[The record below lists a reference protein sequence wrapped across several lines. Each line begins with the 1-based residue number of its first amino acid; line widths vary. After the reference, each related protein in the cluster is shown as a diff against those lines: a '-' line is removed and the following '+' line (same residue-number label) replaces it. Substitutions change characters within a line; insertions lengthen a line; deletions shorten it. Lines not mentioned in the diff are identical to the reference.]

1 MTQEL
6 LNVLVTVNFSDAIME
21 RLKTISPRLKFIRK
35 PVKAAG
41 DIAPEVWKTIDILY
55 TTRVL
60 PEPDDAPRLRWIQ
73 AHNAGVDH
81 LLSQTLLQSAED
93 IIVTTVSGIHAP
105 KIAEYTLG
113 MMLAFAHKIPT
124 MLRLKEKAE
133 WPETRFE
140 LLMPRTLRGATL
152 GIVGYGSI
160 GRETARIAQTF
171 GMEVLATKRNVK
183 QPAQVGEY
191 NLPDTGDPEGVMVNR
206 LYPPEAL
213 KSMLAECDFVQVTV
227 PSIPTNRK
235 LLGEAEFAV
244 MKRHAVLINIARGDV
259 IDENALIKALQ
270 SGQIGGAALDV
281 FEIEPLPEAS
291 PLWKM
296 ENVIISPHVAGNTD
310 HYSEDAAEVFATN
323 LERYLTEQDLLNV
336 VDRKRGY

>member
-6 LNVLVTVNFSDAIME
+6 LNVLVTVNFSDAIMD

-35 PVKAAG
+35 PVKAAS
-41 DIAPEVWKTIDILY
+41 DIAPEMWKTIDILY

-81 LLSQTLLQSAED
+81 LLSQALLQNAED
-93 IIVTTVSGIHAP
+93 ITMTTVSGIHAP
-105 KIAEYTLG
+105 KIAEYTLA
-113 MMLAFAHKIPT
+113 MMLGFAHKLPT
-124 MLRLKEKAE
+124 MIRLRERAD
-133 WPETRFE
+133 WPENRFDI
-140 LLMPRTLRGATL
+140 LLPRPLRGATL

-160 GRETARIAQTF
+160 GRETARIAQAF
-171 GMEVLATKRNVK
+171 GMEVLATKRNVR

-191 NLPDTGDPEGVMVNR
+191 NIPETGDPEGVMVNR

-213 KSMLAECDFVQVTV
+213 RSMLAECDFVQVTV
-227 PSIPTNRK
+227 PSIAGNK
-235 LLGEAEFAV
+235 KMLGEGEFAV
-244 MKRHAVLINIARGDV
+244 MKRSAILINIARGDV

-281 FEIEPLPEAS
+281 FEIEPLPATS
-291 PLWKM
+291 PLWGM

-310 HYSEDAAEVFATN
+310 HYYEDAAEVFAAN
-323 LERYLTEQDLLNV
+323 LERWLSNQTLLNV

>member
-6 LNVLVTVNFSDAIME
+6 LNVLITVNFSDAIMD

-35 PVKAAG
+35 PVRAAS

-55 TTRVL
+55 STRVL
-60 PEPDDAPRLRWIQ
+60 PEPDAAPRLRWVQ

-81 LLSQTLLQSAED
+81 LLSQALLQSAED

-105 KIAEYTLG
+105 NIAEYTLA
-113 MMLAFAHKIPT
+113 MMLAFGHKIPT
-124 MLRLKEKAE
+124 MLKMQEKAD
-133 WPETRFE
+133 WPENRADI
-140 LLMPRTLRGATL
+140 LVPRMLRGSTL

-183 QPAQVGEY
+183 QPQQTGEY
-191 NLPDTGDPEGVMVNR
+191 NIEGTGDPEGIHVNR

-227 PSIPTNRK
+227 PSVAANKK

-244 MKRHAVLINIARGDV
+244 MKRHAILINIARGDV

-296 ENVIISPHVAGNTD
+296 PNVIISPHIAGNTD
-310 HYSEDAAEVFATN
+310 HYHEDAAEVFAAN
-323 LERYLTEQDLLNV
+323 LERYLSDQELLNV